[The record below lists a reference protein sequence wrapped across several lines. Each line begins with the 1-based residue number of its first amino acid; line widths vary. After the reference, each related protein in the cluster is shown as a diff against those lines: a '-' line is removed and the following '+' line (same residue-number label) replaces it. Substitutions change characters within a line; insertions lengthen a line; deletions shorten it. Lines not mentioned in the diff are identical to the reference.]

1 MRLVSRL
8 AITLRSS
15 RAWVLSAL
23 VALVGSA
30 IAADRAQALSQVGP
44 WIDAVSP
51 TGATI
56 SFTANATSAT
66 VDYGH
71 TTSYELGSQ
80 SGSPVSVQ
88 NPLNQFTNAFGN
100 KFEIPL
106 SGLAAASHY
115 EYRVRI
121 GASTFGS
128 GSFDTA
134 KVGPS
139 SFTFVALGDTR
150 EGANIDHQR
159 VRDCVISD
167 SSSYGPYSFL
177 LNTGDL
183 QNSNNATTWQNFFEI
198 ESVNATSPVGKGAIY
213 LNVIPFFPARG
224 NHDFTQIWYNNFFA
238 PPTFN
243 SGNEDYYSFDYG
255 SMHVVSLNANVAAG
269 ATDPQTQFLEAD
281 LLAQKNAGYPGPI
294 VVFFHQA
301 GVSSA
306 NHGNTSSVKNNW
318 FPIFQEY
325 GVDLVFQGHDHVYE
339 RFATINGVN
348 YVTTGGAG
356 ADLYDI
362 TPSPWTVV
370 GLKTHNYTLVD
381 VNGQNLTVTA
391 KNDSCSVID
400 SFTVNAA
407 SNNGVYHRTDPFPA
421 DAGSGSGCNVAGG
434 SAAGSLDFVWALAP
448 LALLVRRRSRS

>member
-1 MRLVSRL
+1 MRFATPHALAVHLTRL
-8 AITLRSS
+8 AVVAAVTL
-15 RAWVLSAL
+15 
-23 VALVGSA
+23 GG
-30 IAADRAQALSQVGP
+30 IAAVPRLAHALSQVGP

-56 SFTANATSAT
+56 SFTANAPSAT

-71 TTSYELGSQ
+71 TTAYELGSKT
-80 SGSPVSVQ
+80 GGPATID
-88 NPLNQFTNAFGN
+88 NPFNAFTNAFGN
-100 KFEIPL
+100 KFEIAL
-106 SGLAAASHY
+106 TGLTAASHY
-115 EYRVRI
+115 EYRVRV
-121 GASTFGS
+121 GATTFAS

-139 SFTFVALGDTR
+139 SFTFVALGDSR
-150 EGANIDHQR
+150 EGLNADHQR
-159 VRDCVISD
+159 IRDCVLGD
-167 SSSYGPYSFL
+167 SPTYGPYSFL

-183 QNSNNATTWQNFFEI
+183 QDANNATTWQNFFEI
-198 ESVNATSPVGKGAIY
+198 ESVNATSPAGKGALY
-213 LNVIPFFPARG
+213 LNTIPFFPARG
-224 NHDFTQIWYNNFFA
+224 NHDFTQIWYNDFFA

-255 SMHVVSLNANVAAG
+255 SMHVVALNANLAAG
-269 ATDPQTQFLEAD
+269 AADPQTQFLEAD

-306 NHGNTSSVKNNW
+306 NHGNTNSVKNNW

-348 YVTTGGAG
+348 YVTTGGSG
-356 ADLYDI
+356 ADLYNI
-362 TPSPWTVV
+362 TPSAWTAV
-370 GLKTHNYTLVD
+370 GLKTHNYVLVD
-381 VNGQNLTVTA
+381 VNGQNISVTA

-400 SFTVNAA
+400 AFSISATA
-407 SNNGVYHRTDPFPA
+407 NNGVYHRSDPFPA
-421 DAGSGSGCNVAGG
+421 DAGKSGGCNVAGAEAPA
-434 SAAGSLDFVWALAP
+434 SVDLAWALAP
-448 LALLVRRRSRS
+448 LALVALRRRRA